1 MTLITRKPLF
11 RWFFPLLLLIAA
23 ALAIA
28 GIFIGSGIY
37 NIGADDAHTR
47 PVHQMLQTLR
57 ERSIETRASKLE
69 VPANLMDPARIVQ
82 GAGNYDAMCVAC
94 HLSPGV
100 SQTELSRGLYPAPP
114 NLTTTRVDAA
124 SAFWVIKHG
133 IKASGMAAWGLSMD
147 DEYIWNMTAFLQT
160 LPDLDAAKYHA
171 LVGSSGGHSHGG
183 GESMGHDHAAGA
195 DDDHATHEHV
205 DGHSHGN
212 GATDSGHA
220 DEYDH
225 QGEHNDE
232 DAAADH
238 ANGGHDSEHVHHDAE
253 AGTPTLKPATPELKA
268 GAAPSADSTTPD
280 DHANHDHQH

>member
-1 MTLITRKPLF
+1 MTLITRKALF
-11 RWFFPLLLLIAA
+11 RWLFPLLLLIAA
-23 ALAIA
+23 ALVIA
-28 GIFIGSGIY
+28 AIFIGSGIY

-82 GAGNYDAMCVAC
+82 GAGNYDAMCVGC

-114 NLTTTRVDAA
+114 NLSTTRVDAA

-183 GESMGHDHAAGA
+183 GESMGHDDAEGA
-195 DDDHATHEHV
+195 DDAHAAHEHA
-205 DGHSHGN
+205 DGHSHDN
-212 GATDSGHA
+212 GAADSGHA
-220 DEYDH
+220 DEHDH
-225 QGEHNDE
+225 HDDAN
-232 DAAADH
+232 AAA
-238 ANGGHDSEHVHHDAE
+238 GHPSDGHDAE
-253 AGTPTLKPATPELKA
+253 HAHNETPTLKSATPESKPDT
-268 GAAPSADSTTPD
+268 APSAKPANPD

>member
-1 MTLITRKPLF
+1 MPFITRKPLF
-11 RWFFPLLLLIAA
+11 RWLFPLLLLIAA
-23 ALAIA
+23 AIVIA
-28 GIFIGSGIY
+28 TIFIGSGIY

-94 HLSPGV
+94 HLSPGIAK
-100 SQTELSRGLYPAPP
+100 TELSRGLYPAPP
-114 NLTTTRVDAA
+114 NLTANRVDAA

-147 DEYIWNMTAFLQT
+147 DEYIWNMSAFLQT

-171 LVGSSGGHSHGG
+171 LVASSGGHSHGG
-183 GESMGHDHAAGA
+183 GESMRHDDAEGANDDHAA
-195 DDDHATHEHV
+195 HEHA

-212 GATDSGHA
+212 SAADSAHA
-220 DEYDH
+220 DEHDH
-225 QGEHNDE
+225 HDDA
-232 DAAADH
+232 DAAAGHPSD
-238 ANGGHDSEHVHHDAE
+238 GHDAKHAHNE
-253 AGTPTLKPATPELKA
+253 TPTLKSATPESKPST
-268 GAAPSADSTTPD
+268 APSAKTANPANPD